1 MSRLPKLRL
10 KFSEQSLL
18 DHLQEMYLALA
29 DKIAKCNRQLSIMV
43 NMINSPS
50 DAITLQNVMANV
62 EKAIATCNSQR
73 IEIIKIQKDVI
84 SLLKK
89 EDKKKL
95 EKSDATSSEQM
106 IALQRQFAEI
116 RKQKNNINGD
126 F

>member
-1 MSRLPKLRL
+1 MSRNPKLRL

-116 RKQKNNINGD
+116 RKQKNNIDGD